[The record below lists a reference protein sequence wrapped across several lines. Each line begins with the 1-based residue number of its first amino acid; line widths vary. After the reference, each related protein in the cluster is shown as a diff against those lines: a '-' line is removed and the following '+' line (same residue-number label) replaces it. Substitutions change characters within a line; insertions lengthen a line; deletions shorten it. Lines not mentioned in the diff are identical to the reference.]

1 MNFPLIFKFARRFWI
16 NKKEGFAVFIIFFA
30 IIGVFL
36 GTTSLIVISS
46 VMNGLERSQSSKLL
60 GSISHITMT
69 SKQQIT
75 DIQIKQ
81 IQDDLPNQ
89 LSGVVNINKALNQ
102 SVLIKSEAGIKGK
115 MIQGIDSV
123 NFDNEFIKKNIKF
136 CAIEDLYKEP
146 YSLIIG
152 YSLAVSLDV
161 SIGDYVSVTSSNDF
175 IYSLFGVFPVERKF
189 KIIGFYGSRSS
200 GDKNILF
207 ADINHL
213 NQISG
218 EFKQNRRSLGLTL
231 SDPYLIDDV
240 ISKINQLYPDRFSFT
255 SWRDMYGFQL
265 EAVQMEKVIMFVML
279 SLIILVAVF
288 NIVSSLFLLV
298 NDKQK
303 DIAVLKT
310 LGFSNHAI
318 MFVFI
323 TQSLISGCLG
333 LFFGVICGL
342 WGAHNLPDLL
352 ISYDLINI
360 NLSVYVDYM
369 QILYIIIFTV
379 LIVILG
385 AIYPAIKAARIYPAE
400 VLRYE

>member
-30 IIGVFL
+30 VIGVFL

-75 DIQIKQ
+75 DMQIQQ

-89 LSGVVNINKALNQ
+89 LSGVVSINKALNQ

-136 CAIEDLYKEP
+136 CVIEDLYKEP
-146 YSLIIG
+146 YSLVIG
-152 YSLAVSLDV
+152 YSLAISLDV

-240 ISKINQLYPDRFSFT
+240 ISKINQLYPDRFSFA

-310 LGFSNHAI
+310 LGFSNHDI

-342 WGAHNLPDLL
+342 WGAYNLPDLL

-360 NLSVYVDYM
+360 TLSVYVDYM

-379 LIVILG
+379 SIVILG